1 MSRTWKTFRLV
12 LCLLVSLGFA
22 AWAVTTLLDGQPVR
36 VSAGK
41 GVLGSKLIS
50 ANRAAAGPALVAFL
64 AMVYAAILFIDL
76 RKELYWAKRAKCEKE
91 KVCFFCGYSR
101 AAISIADN
109 CPECGKNAL

>member
-1 MSRTWKTFRLV
+1 MTL
-12 LCLLVSLGFA
+12 
-22 AWAVTTLLDGQPVR
+22 LLDGQPVR

-41 GVLGSKLIS
+41 GVLGSRLIS

-64 AMVYAAILFIDL
+64 AMIYAFILFLDL
-76 RKELYWAKRAKCEKE
+76 RKDAHWTKRAKCEKE

-101 AAISIADN
+101 AGISIADD